1 VAATAN
7 QTPVSFQNRQTEG
20 RALVIRK
27 VGEKKFVLFSRD
39 GSKRLGEFRSRK
51 AAEDRERQILR
62 IKGLIKKN
70 ASRN

>member
-1 VAATAN
+1 M
-7 QTPVSFQNRQTEG
+7 
-20 RALVIRK
+20 IRK
-27 VGEKKFVLFSRD
+27 VAEKKFVLFSRD

-62 IKGLIKKN
+62 IKSVIKKN

>member
-1 VAATAN
+1 MAA
-7 QTPVSFQNRQTEG
+7 QTPVSFPKRPTEG

-27 VGEKKFVLFSRD
+27 IADKKFVLFSRD

-62 IKGLIKKN
+62 VKSVIKKN

>member
-1 VAATAN
+1 M
-7 QTPVSFQNRQTEG
+7 
-20 RALVIRK
+20 IRK

-51 AAEDRERQILR
+51 AAEERERQILQ